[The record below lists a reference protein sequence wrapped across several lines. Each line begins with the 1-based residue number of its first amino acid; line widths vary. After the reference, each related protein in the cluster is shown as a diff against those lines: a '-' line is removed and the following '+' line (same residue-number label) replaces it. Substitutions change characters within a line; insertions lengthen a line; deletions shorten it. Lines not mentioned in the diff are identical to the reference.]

1 VASGNVVAVG
11 IPFVAHVNISK
22 ESNMHTNEAFVK
34 KMSTEQVAE
43 LMAEAETLG
52 KAHVAALKE
61 QLTRLRG

>member
-1 VASGNVVAVG
+1 VASGNAVAVG
-11 IPFVAHVNISK
+11 IHSVAHVNISK
-22 ESNMHTNEAFVK
+22 ESNMHANEAFVA

-43 LMAEAETLG
+43 LMAEAESMG

>member
-1 VASGNVVAVG
+1 
-11 IPFVAHVNISK
+11 
-22 ESNMHTNEAFVK
+22 MHTNEAFVK